1 MTLTP
6 SSQAAISEV
15 LQKIIGIYAGEEDQQ
30 ISTDFYFQP
39 QRETGSLIV
48 LNDEDETIAQAAI
61 PEWVNDDTDT
71 FYDEVGEQLKAAISE
86 ANREGD
92 LERLAVWMPYSFVLV
107 DEERETICDLLLVD
121 DDTLVVTNS
130 LLQGLDEELNSFLEK
145 LLED

>member
-61 PEWVNDDTDT
+61 PEWANDDTDT
-71 FYDEVGEQLKAAISE
+71 FYDKVGEQLKAAISE

>member
-6 SSQAAISEV
+6 SSQAAISGV

-61 PEWVNDDTDT
+61 PEWANDDTDT
-71 FYDEVGEQLKAAISE
+71 FYDKVGEQLKAAISE

>member
-61 PEWVNDDTDT
+61 PEWANDDTDT

-86 ANREGD
+86 ANREGN

>member
-30 ISTDFYFQP
+30 ISTDFYFLP

>member
-15 LQKIIGIYAGEEDQQ
+15 LQKIIGLYAGEEDQQ

-61 PEWVNDDTDT
+61 PEWVNDDTGT